1 MLRALVPFLAAIALV
16 NSSNAPLLGAAPAPA
31 APPLPPLVGAR
42 YFAGWYNCTE
52 HPLPSCW
59 SHFRGFTPTG
69 APTENFFPAYPE
81 RAPLLGLY
89 TTALA
94 TVAAEV
100 AAADRAL
107 DFFSMLYYDADAA
120 CAAADPNLAYC
131 LDSALAFMVENSTQ
145 VWAGTS
151 RLRFFVT
158 YSNDVDR
165 GAGGMFVGAA
175 GRAAWASRVRTW
187 VAAMA
192 HPRYLRVAGRPVFE
206 VLIPD
211 IFVAQC
217 GGNVSLANELLA
229 QLRAAS
235 AASAGG
241 GEALVGGGWQNPSTP
256 ASPPAPRPHP
266 QGFMQYPDTDIACGG
281 GGGGGGCDLGT
292 LTSASLQ
299 QCSAACN
306 ATAGCAALVFWRSG
320 GNCTLKGAAGP
331 GAPRP
336 GADAYVRV
344 LDAVAWDFTA
354 TYNGAPPVCP
364 GEPDWVCP
372 RYANSWWPNA
382 TPAGARIFPYAEC
395 ADFQAAARGNH
406 SGDAV
411 PYVPNVIAGFDPRPW
426 EEHAPSFA
434 PPSEAEWEAALLQA
448 RGLAAG
454 AGNDKFGFPDAT
466 APSGVRGAVMIYA
479 WNELGEGGI
488 VAPTKGA
495 GTMMLDVLARV
506 FPSP

>member
-1 MLRALVPFLAAIALV
+1 MARAAATLLLVALACASGSGSPSPSAGAL
-16 NSSNAPLLGAAPAPA
+16 
-31 APPLPPLVGAR
+31 LPPLIGAR
-42 YFAGWYNCTE
+42 YFAGWYNCSE

-59 SHFRGFTPTG
+59 SHFKGYAPTG
-69 APTENFFPAYPE
+69 APLEDFFPAYPE
-81 RAPLLGLY
+81 RLPTLGLY

-94 TVAAEV
+94 TIAAEV

-120 CAAADPNLAYC
+120 CAAADPNLAFC
-131 LDSALAFMVENSTQ
+131 LDSALAFMLYNSTQ
-145 VWAGTS
+145 VWRNTT
-151 RLRFFVT
+151 RLHFYVT

-165 GAGGMFVGAA
+165 GAGGMFVGAP
-175 GRAAWASRVRTW
+175 GRAAWLSRVRTW
-187 VAAMA
+187 LAAMA
-192 HPRYLRVAGRPVFE
+192 HPRYLRVNGRPVFE

-229 QLRAAS
+229 QLRELS
-235 AASAGG
+235 AAQGG
-241 GEALVGGGWQNPSTP
+241 GGGGGAIIGGGWQNPSTP
-256 ASPPAPRPHP
+256 SFPAPPLPHP
-266 QGFMQYPDTDIACGG
+266 GGYMHYPATDIVCS
-281 GGGGGGCDLGT
+281 GGCDLAS
-292 LTSASLQ
+292 LPSASLQ

-306 ATAGCAALVFWRSG
+306 ATAGCAALVYFAGG
-320 GNCTLKGAAGP
+320 GNCTLKSAAGP
-331 GAPRP
+331 GAPRG

-354 TYNGAPPVCP
+354 TYNDAPPVCP
-364 GEPDWVCP
+364 GQPDWVCP

-382 TPAGARIFPYAEC
+382 TPAGARVFPYAEC
-395 ADFQAAARGNH
+395 SEYQAAARGNH
-406 SGDAV
+406 SRDAV

-426 EEHAPSFA
+426 QEHAPSFA
-434 PPSEAEWEAALLQA
+434 PPSEAEWEAALVQA
-448 RGLAAG
+448 RGLAA
-454 AGNDKFGFPDAT
+454 APDNAKFGFPDAS
-466 APSGVRGAVMIYA
+466 APGGVRGAVMVYA

-488 VAPTKGA
+488 VAPTAGA